1 MVTNKLTPWAVAL
14 VVVCTLLTPMS
25 SVSAVA
31 APSGVTFVESPIRS
45 DTTWTDDGG
54 PYRLIRDVAVEPG
67 ATLTIRPGT
76 EVQLAEGVSLT
87 VRGSLHAVGTETRP
101 VLITQSASSRDV
113 RWETIRYNGSE
124 SSTLSLR
131 NTTLRGGRSGVTTTS
146 GEGSVTVTDSR
157 LQNFAEAGISANGT
171 TTPPVTITRSTFS
184 EIGGHAI
191 RASPSIGAVEEI
203 ELDSTDRRRNRTA
216 RHTLRLAPGVGVS
229 METIRLRYPSAR
241 SVRNVGSESLG
252 RIGLDTDSDGEIDQS
267 FDDAVSDV
275 SVSGRHVEISLSKS
289 EYISSR
295 DRLVV
300 EFDGVVN
307 PRTRGVYPIGVS
319 LLDRRVPQLSDGVHA
334 MYVVGAETTPFAYA
348 PPTDLTRVRGITVH
362 DSEFDAIDGAG
373 LFADADIV
381 TGIRVSDSRFADV
394 RGDGVAIR
402 AAQSEGSF
410 RGNSMHAGDAGI
422 HVETRAQTTLV
433 ATDNRISR
441 STTGIRVR
449 QSERRDRGV
458 TRVTLRGNEL
468 VDNDRNGLEIRSET
482 SEGELW
488 LTDNVISENGQ
499 HGVALSNWAIRNGR
513 VTGNRVLNNSE
524 DGVAINSH
532 VVRNVTLSRNRIA
545 ENGGDGLDLSVRALA
560 RDFVATNNTIAD
572 NRGHALTVRSDLLV
586 HRVTVAGNRLA
597 NNGGAGLLVSSPL
610 THSGQLNVS
619 DNVIAANG
627 YGLVA
632 RGTLNATVRNNDIV
646 FNTNANVRPPPV
658 AGVDP
663 GTGIYIAEGSRGA
676 ILDQSDV
683 DAPFAELVANPQ
695 LRQQIEIATLWDDTV
710 AVLRTD
716 GVSHTRST
724 AEGAVDIRRV
734 DDTLPTG
741 VELSYGGADA
751 DSYRIANNDVY
762 GHDTGMEIN
771 ISRLITANATARI
784 VTDSI
789 RTVNAE
795 SNYWG
800 AASGPYHSSI
810 LPEGDGDEITIT
822 NGWVDF
828 IPVADAPIGQRYR
841 RPTPRLSAPST
852 AAPGSRIQLS
862 GGESTVE
869 TGSVSEYHF
878 VVNGTSHTTRERGGL
893 GVRMPNET
901 LTVTLAVEDGLGIDS
916 NESATARIRPGPAA
930 ASESASSTETA
941 AALPER
947 ELGATSGTG
956 LLSAWGIL
964 GGGCFLAALFF
975 GGYGMVR
982 TVRSQ
987 PVPMRGLFVQL
998 LAGLGILVWL
1008 VAGVVGSNR
1017 LMLVAGVAGI
1027 LWAGLTAT
1035 AYLVATRT

>member
-1 MVTNKLTPWAVAL
+1 ML
-14 VVVCTLLTPMS
+14 
-25 SVSAVA
+25 SASAMA
-31 APSGVTFVESPIRS
+31 APSGVTFVESPIQS
-45 DTTWTDDGG
+45 DTTWTEDGG
-54 PYRLIRDVAVEPG
+54 PYRLIRSVAVEPG

-87 VRGSLHAVGTETRP
+87 VRGSLRATGTETRP
-101 VLITQSASSRDV
+101 VLITQSAASGRDL

-131 NTTLRGGRSGVTTTS
+131 NTTLRGGRSGITTTS
-146 GEGSVTVTDSR
+146 GEGAVTITDSR
-157 LQNFAEAGISANGT
+157 LQNFSVAGLSANGT
-171 TTPPVTITRSTFS
+171 TTPPVTITRSTLT

-191 RASPSIGAVEEI
+191 RASPSIGAVEEV

-229 METIRLRYPSAR
+229 METIRLRYPAER
-241 SVRNVGSESLG
+241 SVADIETGSLR
-252 RIGLDTDSDGEIDQS
+252 RIGLDTDNDGDIDQS
-267 FDDAVSDV
+267 LDDAVSDV
-275 SVSGRHVEISLSKS
+275 SVSGRHVEISLSHS
-289 EYISSR
+289 TYVSSR
-295 DRLVV
+295 DRLIV

-307 PRTRGVYPIGVS
+307 PRTRGVYPVGVS
-319 LLDRRVPQLSDGVHA
+319 LLERRIPQLSDGVHA
-334 MYVVGAETTPFAYA
+334 MYVVGAETTPYAYA
-348 PPTDLTRVRGITVH
+348 PPTDLTRVRGITVS
-362 DSEFDAIDGAG
+362 DSEFEEIDGAG
-373 LFADADIV
+373 LFADADIA
-381 TGIRVSDSRFADV
+381 TGIRVSDSRFIDV

-410 RGNSMHAGDAGI
+410 RGNSLHAGDAGI
-422 HVETRAQTTLV
+422 HVETRTQTTLV
-433 ATDNRISR
+433 ANENRISE
-441 STTGIRVR
+441 SETGIRVR

-468 VDNDRNGLEIRSET
+468 VDNDRNGLEIQSET

-488 LTDNVISENGQ
+488 LTDNVISENGE

-513 VTGNRVLNNSE
+513 VTGNRVLNNGE
-524 DGVAINSH
+524 DGVAVNSH

-545 ENGGDGLDLSVRALA
+545 ENGGDGLDVFVRALA
-560 RDFVATNNTIAD
+560 RDFVATNNTIVD

-597 NNGGAGLLVSSPL
+597 NNGGAGVLVSSPL
-610 THSGQLNVS
+610 THSGQLTVS

-627 YGLVA
+627 YGLVS

-646 FNTNANVRPPPV
+646 FNTNTHVRPPALDGV
-658 AGVDP
+658 AP
-663 GTGIYIAEGSRGA
+663 GTGLYVAEGSRGA

-683 DAPFAELVANPQ
+683 DAPFEELVANPQ

-734 DDTLPTG
+734 DDSLPTG
-741 VELSYGGADA
+741 IELSYGEADA
-751 DSYRIANNDVY
+751 DRYRIANNDVY
-762 GHDTGMEIN
+762 GHDTGMDIN
-771 ISRLITANATARI
+771 ISRLVTANATARI

-841 RPTPRLSAPST
+841 RPTPRLSTPST
-852 AAPGSRIQLS
+852 AVAGSQIQLS
-862 GGESTVE
+862 GAESAAE

-878 VVNGTSHTTRERGGL
+878 VVNGTSHTTRERAGL
-893 GVRMPNET
+893 SLRMPNET
-901 LTVTLAVEDGLGIDS
+901 LTVALSVEDGLGIDS
-916 NESATARIRPGPAA
+916 NESATARIRPVPATG
-930 ASESASSTETA
+930 SESADSTETA
-941 AALPER
+941 AALTEPEP
-947 ELGATSGTG
+947 GAASGTG
-956 LLSAWGIL
+956 LLSAWGLL

-998 LAGLGILVWL
+998 LAGFGILVWL
-1008 VAGVVGSNR
+1008 VAGVVGSTR
-1017 LMLVAGVAGI
+1017 LVFVAGVAGI
-1027 LWAGLTAT
+1027 LWIGLTGT